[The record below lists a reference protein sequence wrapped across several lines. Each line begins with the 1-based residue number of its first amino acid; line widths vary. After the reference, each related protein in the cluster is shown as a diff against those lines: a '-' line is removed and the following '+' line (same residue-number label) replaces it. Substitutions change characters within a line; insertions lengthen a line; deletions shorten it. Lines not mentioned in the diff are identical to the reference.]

1 MKKIV
6 TLLLT
11 CIAGLLSLHAQSL
24 THPFEILVKEGATEV
39 SFELGGKASLVINW
53 GDGTTEP
60 IEVDADATQTIV
72 HTYATP
78 LAKNSIVS
86 FEAKGIERFKS
97 NFKESGSIIGVG
109 KIDAPDLLSFY
120 YMSYKGGTLAQSTDG
135 VVDLSRSPKLK
146 YLCIQDAPRLKIG
159 YHPHLKHI
167 MIQSSRKKDSPA
179 YATLANTDLDLSRYP
194 EMEYVWV
201 TDQKEIKEIN
211 LTGLTKLNFFRWQN
225 GGIQNAIGLREI
237 TLHNEGLKRLNI
249 SGHQLPLSSLPAK
262 NPDFEYDEYVL
273 TYAPEGY
280 AIPEENIVGT
290 SIDLTQM
297 ATEYDFAGQPQ
308 HPNIIWKEA
317 SSGEVISADHY
328 TLKDGIFRFK
338 ESLFADK
345 ESITLQATFEPA
357 FFSLKELTGSE
368 TTPLKSNEV
377 TLHKSDIQNEE
388 VNIALKTDLPI
399 GAQIAINLGDSKGVV
414 LTGVKEAYQQGD
426 YEEGRY
432 LYTITSQSISI
443 SGDITELDCNGQ
455 QLTAAHLKD
464 LPNLSYVELH
474 TNKLAQFTIQNC
486 PAVEELYIGKNQLER
501 LDLSHQ
507 KELNTLDCSG
517 NGLLSLQLDDCPA
530 LSSLW
535 CYRNR
540 LSTLDVS
547 AFPALSELMAYANRL
562 TSLDLANNPKL
573 KTLNVADNQLQEL
586 DFTATPLLM
595 TVVCHTNA
603 IRGEKMTSMMQS
615 LPQREANDKGKIT
628 IVDTNANNEENLCLV
643 SDVAIAKDKNWTCYD
658 FRGSIGNT
666 EEYEGDTTAIDNV
679 LASNPSIVIYPNP
692 ATDFGYIRT
701 SDDAVWA
708 LYSLTGELQLTGS
721 GTVVDLRSLAQGE
734 YLLVIEHNSLR
745 ESLPLFKR

>member
-1 MKKIV
+1 MKKTV
-6 TLLLT
+6 TFLLA
-11 CIAGLLSLHAQSL
+11 CIAGILSLHAQSL

-60 IEVDADATQTIV
+60 IEVDADATQTII

-97 NFKESGSIIGVG
+97 NYKESGSIIGVG

-201 TDQKEIKEIN
+201 TDQKEVKEIN

-225 GGIQNAIGLREI
+225 GGLQNAIGLREI

-262 NPDFEYDEYVL
+262 NPDFEYDEYDL

-308 HPNIIWKEA
+308 HPNIIWKDA

-507 KELNTLDCSG
+507 KELTTLDCSG

-547 AFPALSELMAYANRL
+547 AFPALSELMAHANRL

-586 DFTATPLLM
+586 DFSATPLLM

-628 IVDTNANNEENLCLV
+628 IVDTNANNEENICLV
-643 SDVAIAKDKNWTCYD
+643 SDVVIAKDKNWTCYD
-658 FRGSIGNT
+658 FRGSIDNT

-692 ATDFGYIRT
+692 ATDFVYIRT
-701 SDDAVWA
+701 NDDAVWA

>member
-1 MKKIV
+1 MKKTV
-6 TLLLT
+6 TFLLA
-11 CIAGLLSLHAQSL
+11 CIAGILSLHAQSL

-39 SFELGGKASLVINW
+39 SFELGGKASLVIDW

-60 IEVDADATQTIV
+60 IEVDADATQTII

-262 NPDFEYDEYVL
+262 NPDLEYDEYDL

-308 HPNIIWKEA
+308 HPNIIWKDA

-328 TLKDGIFRFK
+328 TLKDGIFKFK

-507 KELNTLDCSG
+507 KELTTLDCSG

-692 ATDFGYIRT
+692 ATDFVYIRT
-701 SDDAVWA
+701 NDDAVWA

>member
-1 MKKIV
+1 MKKTV
-6 TLLLT
+6 TFLLA
-11 CIAGLLSLHAQSL
+11 CIAGILSLHAQSL

-39 SFELGGKASLVINW
+39 SFELGGKASLVIDW

-60 IEVDADATQTIV
+60 IEVDADATQTII

-135 VVDLSRSPKLK
+135 VVDLSRCSKLK
-146 YLCIQDAPRLKIG
+146 YISIQDAPRLKIG
-159 YHPHLKHI
+159 YHPQLKHI
-167 MIQSSRKKDSPA
+167 MIQSNWKKDSPA

-194 EMEYVWV
+194 DLEYVWV

-211 LTGLTKLNFFRWQN
+211 LTGLTKINFFRWQN
-225 GGIQNAIGLREI
+225 GGLQNAIGLKEI
-237 TLHNEGLKRLNI
+237 TFNNKGLKRLII

-262 NPDFEYDEYVL
+262 NPNFEYDEYDL

-308 HPNIIWKEA
+308 HPNIIWKDA

-507 KELNTLDCSG
+507 KELTTLDCSG

-692 ATDFGYIRT
+692 ATDFVYIRT
-701 SDDAVWA
+701 NDDAVWA

>member
-1 MKKIV
+1 MKKTV
-6 TLLLT
+6 TFLLA
-11 CIAGLLSLHAQSL
+11 CIAGILSLHAQSL

-39 SFELGGKASLVINW
+39 SFELGGKASLVIDW

-60 IEVDADATQTIV
+60 IEVDADATQTII

-97 NFKESGSIIGVG
+97 NYKESGSIIGVG

-179 YATLANTDLDLSRYP
+179 YATLANTDLDLSRYS

-262 NPDFEYDEYVL
+262 NPDFEYDEYDL

-308 HPNIIWKEA
+308 HPNIIWKDA

-507 KELNTLDCSG
+507 KELTTLDCSG

-540 LSTLDVS
+540 LSTIDVS
-547 AFPALSELMAYANRL
+547 AFPALNELMAYANRL

-603 IRGEKMTSMMQS
+603 IRGEKMTAMMQS

-658 FRGSIGNT
+658 FRGSIDNT

-679 LASNPSIVIYPNP
+679 LASNPSTVIYPNP
-692 ATDFGYIRT
+692 ATDFVYIRT
-701 SDDAVWA
+701 NDDAVWA

-721 GTVVDLRSLAQGE
+721 GTVVDLRSLAQGD

>member
-11 CIAGLLSLHAQSL
+11 CIAGILSLHAQSL

-39 SFELGGKASLVINW
+39 SFELGGKASLVIDW

-60 IEVDADATQTIV
+60 IEVDAEATQTIT

-225 GGIQNAIGLREI
+225 GGLQNAIGLREI

-262 NPDFEYDEYVL
+262 NPDFEYDEYDL

-308 HPNIIWKEA
+308 HPNIIWKDA

-455 QLTAAHLKD
+455 QLTAVHLKD

-507 KELNTLDCSG
+507 KELTTLDCSG

-547 AFPALSELMAYANRL
+547 AFPALNELMAYANRL

-586 DFTATPLLM
+586 DFSATPLLM

-603 IRGEKMTSMMQS
+603 IRGEKMTAMMQS

-628 IVDTNANNEENLCLV
+628 IVDTNANNEENICLV

-692 ATDFGYIRT
+692 ATDFVYIRT
-701 SDDAVWA
+701 NDDAVWA

>member
-1 MKKIV
+1 MKKTV
-6 TLLLT
+6 TFLLA
-11 CIAGLLSLHAQSL
+11 CIAGILSLHAQSL

-39 SFELGGKASLVINW
+39 SFELGGKASLVIDW

-60 IEVDADATQTIV
+60 IEVDADATQTII

-97 NFKESGSIIGVG
+97 NYKESGSIIGVG

-201 TDQKEIKEIN
+201 TDQKEVKEIN

-225 GGIQNAIGLREI
+225 GGLQNAIGLREI

-262 NPDFEYDEYVL
+262 NPDFEYDEYDL

-308 HPNIIWKEA
+308 HPNIIWKDA

-547 AFPALSELMAYANRL
+547 AFPALSELMAHANRL

-603 IRGEKMTSMMQS
+603 IRGEKMTAMMQS

-692 ATDFGYIRT
+692 ATDFVYIRT
-701 SDDAVWA
+701 NDDAVWA
-708 LYSLTGELQLTGS
+708 LYSLTGELQLTGG

>member
-1 MKKIV
+1 MKKTV
-6 TLLLT
+6 TFLLA
-11 CIAGLLSLHAQSL
+11 CIAGILSLHAQSL

-39 SFELGGKASLVINW
+39 SFELGGKASLVIDW

-60 IEVDADATQTIV
+60 IEVDADATQTII

-97 NFKESGSIIGVG
+97 NYKESGSIIGVG

-201 TDQKEIKEIN
+201 TDQKEVKEIN

-225 GGIQNAIGLREI
+225 GGLQNAIGLREI

-262 NPDFEYDEYVL
+262 NPDFEYDEYDL

-308 HPNIIWKEA
+308 HPNIIWKDA

-345 ESITLQATFEPA
+345 ESISLQATFEPA

-507 KELNTLDCSG
+507 KELTTLDCSG

-547 AFPALSELMAYANRL
+547 AFPALSELMAHANRL

-603 IRGEKMTSMMQS
+603 IRGEKMTAMMQS

-658 FRGSIGNT
+658 FRGSIDNT

-692 ATDFGYIRT
+692 ATDFVYIRT
-701 SDDAVWA
+701 NDDAVWA

>member
-1 MKKIV
+1 MKKTV
-6 TLLLT
+6 TFLLA
-11 CIAGLLSLHAQSL
+11 CIAGILSLHAQSL

-39 SFELGGKASLVINW
+39 SFELGGKASLVIDW

-60 IEVDADATQTIV
+60 IEVDADATQTVI

-97 NFKESGSIIGVG
+97 NYKESGSIIGVG

-262 NPDFEYDEYVL
+262 NPDFEYDEYDL

-308 HPNIIWKEA
+308 HPNIIWKDA

-603 IRGEKMTSMMQS
+603 IRGEKMTAMMQS

-628 IVDTNANNEENLCLV
+628 IVDTNANNERNLCLV

-692 ATDFGYIRT
+692 ATDFVYIRT
-701 SDDAVWA
+701 NDDAVWA

>member
-11 CIAGLLSLHAQSL
+11 CIAGILSLHAQSL

-39 SFELGGKASLVINW
+39 SFELGGKASLVIDW

-60 IEVDADATQTIV
+60 IEVDADATQTII

-211 LTGLTKLNFFRWQN
+211 LTGLTKLKFFRWQN
-225 GGIQNAIGLREI
+225 GGLQNAIGLREI

-249 SGHQLPLSSLPAK
+249 LGHQLPLSSLPAK
-262 NPDFEYDEYVL
+262 NPDFEYDEYDL

-308 HPNIIWKEA
+308 HPNIIWKDA

-377 TLHKSDIQNEE
+377 TLHKSDIQNEK

-507 KELNTLDCSG
+507 KELTTLDCSG

-603 IRGEKMTSMMQS
+603 IRGDKMTAMMQS

-628 IVDTNANNEENLCLV
+628 IVDTNANNEENICLV
-643 SDVAIAKDKNWTCYD
+643 SDVAKAKGKNWTCYD

-692 ATDFGYIRT
+692 ATDFVYIRT
-701 SDDAVWA
+701 NDDVVWA

-721 GTVVDLRSLAQGE
+721 GTVVDLRSLAQGD

>member
-1 MKKIV
+1 MRKIV

-11 CIAGLLSLHAQSL
+11 CIAGIFSLHAQSF

-39 SFELGGKASLVINW
+39 SFELGGKASVAIDW
-53 GDGTTEP
+53 GDGTTET
-60 IEVDADATQTIV
+60 IEVDADATQTIE
-72 HTYATP
+72 HIYATP
-78 LAKNSIVS
+78 LAKNSIVT
-86 FEAKGIERFKS
+86 FEAKGIERFK
-97 NFKESGSIIGVG
+97 NRFKESGSIIGVG
-109 KIDAPDLLSFY
+109 KVDAPDLLSFY
-120 YMSYKGGTLAQSTDG
+120 YMSYKGGTLTQSTDG
-135 VVDLSRSPKLK
+135 VVDLSRCSKLK
-146 YLCIQDAPRLKIG
+146 YISIQDAPRLKIG
-159 YHPHLKHI
+159 YHPQLKYI

-507 KELNTLDCSG
+507 KELTTLDCSG

-692 ATDFGYIRT
+692 ATDFVYIRT

-721 GTVVDLRSLAQGE
+721 GTVVDLRSLAQGD

>member
-11 CIAGLLSLHAQSL
+11 CIAGILSLQAQSL

-39 SFELGGKASLVINW
+39 SFELGGKASLVIDW

-60 IEVDADATQTIV
+60 IEVDAEATQTII

-262 NPDFEYDEYVL
+262 NPDLEYDEYDL

-308 HPNIIWKEA
+308 HPNIIWKDA

-414 LTGVKEAYQQGD
+414 LTGVKEAYQKGD

-486 PAVEELYIGKNQLER
+486 PAVEELYIEKNQLER

-507 KELNTLDCSG
+507 KELTTLDCSG

-547 AFPALSELMAYANRL
+547 AFPALSELMAHANRL

-586 DFTATPLLM
+586 DFSATPLLM

-658 FRGSIGNT
+658 FRGSIDNT

-679 LASNPSIVIYPNP
+679 LASNPSTVIYPNP
-692 ATDFGYIRT
+692 ATDFVYIRT

-721 GTVVDLRSLAQGE
+721 GTVVDLRSLAQGD

>member
-1 MKKIV
+1 MKKTV
-6 TLLLT
+6 TFLLA
-11 CIAGLLSLHAQSL
+11 CIAGILSLHAQSL

-39 SFELGGKASLVINW
+39 SFELGGKASLVIDW

-60 IEVDADATQTIV
+60 IEVDADATQTII

-97 NFKESGSIIGVG
+97 NYKESGSIIGVG

-201 TDQKEIKEIN
+201 TDQKEVKEIN

-225 GGIQNAIGLREI
+225 GGLQNAIGLREI

-262 NPDFEYDEYVL
+262 NPDFEYDEYDL

-308 HPNIIWKEA
+308 HPNIIWKDA

-547 AFPALSELMAYANRL
+547 AFPALSELMAHANRL

-603 IRGEKMTSMMQS
+603 IRGEKMTAMMQS

-628 IVDTNANNEENLCLV
+628 IVDTNANNEENICLV
-643 SDVAIAKDKNWTCYD
+643 SDVAIAKGKNWTCYD

-692 ATDFGYIRT
+692 ATDFVYIRT
-701 SDDAVWA
+701 NDDAVWA

>member
-6 TLLLT
+6 TFLLT
-11 CIAGLLSLHAQSL
+11 CIAGILSLHAQSL

-39 SFELGGKASLVINW
+39 SFELGGKASLVIDW

-262 NPDFEYDEYVL
+262 NPDLEYDEYDL

-297 ATEYDFAGQPQ
+297 ATP
-308 HPNIIWKEA
+308 
-317 SSGEVISADHY
+317 
-328 TLKDGIFRFK
+328 
-338 ESLFADK
+338 
-345 ESITLQATFEPA
+345 
-357 FFSLKELTGSE
+357 
-368 TTPLKSNEV
+368 
-377 TLHKSDIQNEE
+377 
-388 VNIALKTDLPI
+388 
-399 GAQIAINLGDSKGVV
+399 
-414 LTGVKEAYQQGD
+414 
-426 YEEGRY
+426 
-432 LYTITSQSISI
+432 
-443 SGDITELDCNGQ
+443 
-455 QLTAAHLKD
+455 
-464 LPNLSYVELH
+464 
-474 TNKLAQFTIQNC
+474 
-486 PAVEELYIGKNQLER
+486 
-501 LDLSHQ
+501 
-507 KELNTLDCSG
+507 
-517 NGLLSLQLDDCPA
+517 
-530 LSSLW
+530 
-535 CYRNR
+535 
-540 LSTLDVS
+540 
-547 AFPALSELMAYANRL
+547 
-562 TSLDLANNPKL
+562 
-573 KTLNVADNQLQEL
+573 LNVEKLEL
-586 DFTATPLLM
+586 
-595 TVVCHTNA
+595 
-603 IRGEKMTSMMQS
+603 R
-615 LPQREANDKGKIT
+615 
-628 IVDTNANNEENLCLV
+628 
-643 SDVAIAKDKNWTCYD
+643 
-658 FRGSIGNT
+658 
-666 EEYEGDTTAIDNV
+666 
-679 LASNPSIVIYPNP
+679 
-692 ATDFGYIRT
+692 
-701 SDDAVWA
+701 
-708 LYSLTGELQLTGS
+708 
-721 GTVVDLRSLAQGE
+721 
-734 YLLVIEHNSLR
+734 
-745 ESLPLFKR
+745 